1 MRVCIAGS
9 RSITDQGTLDRVM
22 DKVQD
27 DLAKAGILCP
37 LPSEIVS
44 GAATG
49 VDQLGLIWAEKHRVP
64 TKIFTANWEA
74 FGKSAGPLRNR
85 EMAHYMDTFGDC
97 VLVALWDGE
106 SRGTLH
112 MIKYCH
118 KLGIPVFVY
127 DQHGVW
133 IHDDKWN
140 RGREP

>member
-1 MRVCIAGS
+1 
-9 RSITDQGTLDRVM
+9 M
-22 DKVQD
+22 DKVQN

-37 LPSEIVS
+37 LPSEVVS
-44 GAATG
+44 GGATG
-49 VDQLGLIWAEKHRVP
+49 VDQLGLLWAENHRVP
-64 TKIFTANWEA
+64 TKIFTADWA
-74 FGKSAGPLRNR
+74 ALGKSAGPLRNR

-97 VLVALWDGE
+97 ILVALWDGE